1 MPLLTAS
8 NLGVSYSDLDV
19 FSGISLEIAEG
30 ARTAIVGPNGGGKT
44 SLLSV
49 LVGEQEPDRG
59 DVYRASG
66 LRIGYVPQITQP
78 ITDGTVRD
86 EVMVAFE
93 ELLSLENEV
102 AESADA
108 VQLAKDGARRTAER
122 RYAAL
127 LSRYEDLGGY
137 DYRSRMERVAA
148 GVGLT
153 ERTLGSSIVSA
164 SGGERTRAALARAL
178 LAQPDLLV
186 LDEPTNYLDFD
197 GLKWLETFLGRWRHA
212 FLVVSHDRFFLE
224 AVPRQIWEL
233 DQGRL
238 QTYRGN
244 YSRYRTLRAERLA
257 RQTKQYERQQEFVA
271 KEQAFIDRYRAGQRS
286 KEARGRETR
295 LARLERISEPHLR
308 EQALRMARTTVSRA
322 PRVLVSARDLR
333 VGVEA
338 DGTITELVS
347 LPELTLDRGSRT
359 AIIGHNGA
367 GKTMLLQTI
376 LGERPP
382 LSGSVTVAEGVN
394 AGYQRQ
400 GSDDL
405 PDGVT
410 VLEAMQQVR
419 NISPVE
425 ERTYL
430 ASFLFH
436 GDDVFN
442 DVSTLSG
449 GERSRLA
456 VARLMATEPNLL
468 VLDEPTTHLD
478 IPSREALEQALHD
491 FPGSLLIVSHD
502 RHLISSLARQL
513 LVFEDAT
520 ARLFAGTFDEWA
532 NQGSTSPVQTEPE
545 AEPSPLRRRFG
556 TPRKRSK
563 GSRKP
568 DSQPPPEPDHE
579 QAVADLESRLAKLE
593 RDLQSASERQDV
605 EEVVRLGEQYESVQA
620 ALKRAWDK
628 WQRQSV
634 S

>member
-108 VQLAKDGARRTAER
+108 VQLAKDGARRTVER
-122 RYAAL
+122 RYASL

-153 ERTLGSSIVSA
+153 ERTLRNSIVSA

-197 GLKWLETFLGRWRHA
+197 GLKWLETFLGHWRHA
-212 FLVVSHDRFFLE
+212 FLVVSHDRFFLD

-238 QTYRGN
+238 QTFPGN
-244 YSRYRTLRAERLA
+244 YSRYRALRAEQLA
-257 RQTKQYERQQEFVA
+257 QRTKEYERQQEFVA

-295 LARLERISEPHLR
+295 LARLERVAEPHLR
-308 EQALRMARTTVSRA
+308 EQALRVARSAVSRA
-322 PRVLVSARDLR
+322 PRVLVRARDLR

-347 LPELTLDRGSRT
+347 LPELTLERGSRT
-359 AIIGHNGA
+359 AIIGRNGA

-419 NISPVE
+419 NIPPVE
-425 ERTYL
+425 ERSYL
-430 ASFLFH
+430 ASFLFF

-478 IPSREALEQALHD
+478 ISSREALEQALQD

-532 NQGSTSPVQTEPE
+532 NRSSTSPGQTESE
-545 AEPSPLRRRFG
+545 TEPTPTRRPNG

-568 DSQPPPEPDHE
+568 DSQPPPKPDHE
-579 QAVADLESRLAKLE
+579 QAIADLESQLARVE

-605 EEVVRLGEQYESVQA
+605 EEVARLGEKYDRVQA
-620 ALKRAWDK
+620 ELKRAWDE

>member
-108 VQLAKDGARRTAER
+108 VQLAKDGARRTVER
-122 RYAAL
+122 RYASL

-153 ERTLGSSIVSA
+153 ERTLRNSIVSA

-197 GLKWLETFLGRWRHA
+197 GLKWLETFLGHWRHA
-212 FLVVSHDRFFLE
+212 FLVVSHDRFFLD

-238 QTYRGN
+238 QTFPGN
-244 YSRYRTLRAERLA
+244 YSRYRALRAEQLA
-257 RQTKQYERQQEFVA
+257 QRTKEYERQQEFVA

-295 LARLERISEPHLR
+295 LARLERVAEPHLR
-308 EQALRMARTTVSRA
+308 EQALRVARSAVSRA
-322 PRVLVSARDLR
+322 PRVLVRARDLR

-347 LPELTLDRGSRT
+347 LPELTLERGSRT
-359 AIIGHNGA
+359 AIIGRNGA

-419 NISPVE
+419 NIPPVE
-425 ERTYL
+425 ERSYL
-430 ASFLFH
+430 ASFLFF

-478 IPSREALEQALHD
+478 ISSREALEQALQD

-520 ARLFAGTFDEWA
+520 ARLFAGTFESGPTGA
-532 NQGSTSPVQTEPE
+532 
-545 AEPSPLRRRFG
+545 ALHRARPSPRPSRR
-556 TPRKRSK
+556 PRGDQTGHPGRGPRAAGSPILSRHRSRTT
-563 GSRKP
+563 SRRSP
-568 DSQPPPEPDHE
+568 TSSP
-579 QAVADLESRLAKLE
+579 S
-593 RDLQSASERQDV
+593 S
-605 EEVVRLGEQYESVQA
+605 
-620 ALKRAWDK
+620 RAWSAICNRRPSART
-628 WQRQSV
+628 WRRSPAWER
-634 S
+634 STTACRRS